1 MSHGVVVG
9 VAFQGINQSDGIGYI
24 IPVSILKRVLEDFDQ
39 SLISSGLTTQ
49 SIYSNDASKQES
61 INWEVIQRSIV
72 VDDFTDSLIQLKGFA
87 RFAARFQKAENPH
100 FREALCL
107 PTGASGVIITD
118 VSAVSNLFGTL
129 KVDDVVMKIDDIRVG
144 NDGRILRNGL
154 QPIDFRQALTS
165 KLVDETVDLEIFR
178 DNETQTITII
188 AENPPRRMP
197 FVSKELC
204 HAYVMFAGLV
214 FTAFSSDSSTGSK
227 STYRN
232 EYNLK
237 QRADLIL
244 DSGNVKF
251 ENSDDRL
258 IILNTVLPHRITRGY
273 GPGFEYQPIFKI
285 NNVVMRNLNDVA
297 AAIATKNDNEEKNKY
312 IRFEFFNYSS
322 KNIFLPR
329 AEGFAATEELQ
340 RKFGIVSPISSD
352 VKKYLDSIGK
362 SFD

>member
-24 IPVSILKRVLEDFDQ
+24 IPISILKRVLEDFDQ
-39 SLISSGLTTQ
+39 SLTASGLTSQ
-49 SIYSNDASKQES
+49 SIFDIQSQPID
-61 INWEVIQRSIV
+61 WEVIQQSCV
-72 VDDFTDSLIQLKGFA
+72 VDDFTDSLIKLKGFA
-87 RFAARFQKAENPH
+87 RFAARFQTAENPH

-129 KVDDVVMKIDDIRVG
+129 KVDDVVMKIDGIRIG

-154 QPIDFRQALTS
+154 QPIDFRQALTA
-165 KLVDETVDLEIFR
+165 KLVEETMDLEIFR
-178 DNETQTITII
+178 DNETQTVTII
-188 AENPPRRMP
+188 GENPPRRMP
-197 FVSKELC
+197 FVNKELS

-251 ENSDDRL
+251 VNSDDRL
-258 IILNTVLPHRITRGY
+258 IILNTVLPHRITQGY
-273 GPGFEYQPIFKI
+273 GHGFQYQPIFKI

-297 AAIATKNDNEEKNKY
+297 AAIADDNKDSKY
-312 IRFEFFNYSS
+312 IRFEFLNYSS

-329 AEGFAATEELQ
+329 AEGFAATQELQ
-340 RKFGIVSPISSD
+340 RKFGIISPISSD
-352 VKKYLDSIGK
+352 VKKHLESIGRT
-362 SFD
+362 FD